1 MPRDFKSFAEQNKNI
16 VNENLD
22 KANNYQE
29 LINKYKNMD
38 NNQLMQNLFNEASKL
53 KQEGKLD
60 ANTLNNLKST
70 IAPFLNSEQQS
81 MLNSLIEAINSNR
94 Q

>member
-60 ANTLNNLKST
+60 ANTLSNLKST

>member
-60 ANTLNNLKST
+60 ANTLSNLKST

-81 MLNSLIEAINSNR
+81 MLNSLIEAINSN
-94 Q
+94 